1 MTRNEIFDAWA
12 PPAATWSGWVKPA
25 PFAHLPREQ
34 PPAVDTV
41 APDLSP
47 WIPLPAVKS
56 AIVVDLPG
64 VLSVH
69 WGLAL
74 ASIGY
79 RPVPL
84 FNAIPPP
91 TFDAVA
97 VVNVAPILAALQYGA
112 EIRHSVAL
120 PADAPP
126 AFLIDSDRQATHNPP
141 LPGTFDNRSVVFITD
156 FPSATRLASNGI
168 TKALLIRDSAAG
180 LGDDLRL
187 ALQTWQK
194 EGITLTAKW
203 LAEPGG
209 PVPWTLRRPSW
220 LAGLWQRLRVFFGF
234 RRNPSGEFGEFIPHA
249 AGG

>member
-1 MTRNEIFDAWA
+1 MTRDQIFDAWA
-12 PPAATWSGWVKPA
+12 PPGAPWSGWVKPA

-34 PPAVDTV
+34 PAVVDTV
-41 APDLSP
+41 APNSLP
-47 WIPLPAVKS
+47 WVPSLAANSAV
-56 AIVVDLPG
+56 VVDLPG
-64 VLSVH
+64 ALSVL

-74 ASIGY
+74 AAIGY

-91 TFDAVA
+91 APEAVS
-97 VVNVAPILAALQYGA
+97 VVNIVPTLLALQTGTD
-112 EIRHSVAL
+112 RLRGLTL

-126 AFLIDSDRQATHNPP
+126 AFLIDSDRQATQNPP
-141 LPGTFDNRSVVFITD
+141 LPGTFDNRSVVFVTD
-156 FPSATRLASNGI
+156 FPSAARLAGYRI
-168 TKALLIRDSAAG
+168 TSALLIRESAAG

-194 EGITLTAKW
+194 EGIVLTAKW

-209 PVPWTLRRPSW
+209 PVTWTLPRPSW
-220 LAGLWQRLRVFFGF
+220 LAGLRQRLRVFFGF